1 LKILKYGT
9 ASHPGIDALKICLTF
24 MAVSGIFCNLRDI
37 KIRNYMNNREKKP
50 VMIIII
56 PVTVLL
62 LGLTGFTV
70 SLMVPQEN
78 LKSKYSY
85 KDFESSK
92 KCRSCHPGFYE
103 QWSQAM
109 MSQAYTHIWDEIE
122 YFDLAVAHARAKPEI
137 KDVVDGCN
145 GCHTP
150 LAFMG
155 GGQFPPPRPSEK
167 SMANESVSCEVCHL
181 VQSAQTDPPYNFSY
195 LIKPGMTKY
204 AGRNPEIE
212 SPAHKIVQ
220 NDFFRTTEFCGN
232 CHNEKNPFGVWVK
245 STQLEWKEGP
255 YSKED
260 IRCQDCHMPKAE
272 YQYALMGKSHED
284 ARLHL
289 FHGAH
294 DPGKVRGTIEL
305 RIQPDI
311 REAEP
316 GETVVFTVALFNQ
329 KTGHKFPTGSVED
342 RIAWLNVEATD
353 AKGKV
358 FHLNV
363 DKKGFDG
370 EEYTISGDYLAYQDM
385 GVPLNITDFKG
396 LQRDGIPAGNRI
408 FRMPY
413 FDPEGRMTIMQWNT
427 AKLGVDYRIGPRAV
441 KIENFTFRLPFDIAP
456 GELKVKAQLNYQLL
470 VKTVADFLKVPED
483 ESRIIPVNDHTTY
496 LTVLP

>member
-1 LKILKYGT
+1 MSCKKE
-9 ASHPGIDALKICLTF
+9 
-24 MAVSGIFCNLRDI
+24 
-37 KIRNYMNNREKKP
+37 NRGR
-50 VMIIII
+50 I
-56 PVTVLL
+56 LL
-62 LGLTGFTV
+62 LPFAVILLVLTAFTV
-70 SLMVPQEN
+70 SLMAPQED

-85 KDFESSK
+85 KDFEPAA
-92 KCRSCHPGFYE
+92 KCRSCHPGLYE

-109 MSQAYTHIWDEIE
+109 MSQAYTHEWDEIE
-122 YFDLAVAHARAKPEI
+122 YFDLAVAHAKAKPEL
-137 KDVVDGCN
+137 KDAVDGCN

-181 VQSAQTDPPYNFSY
+181 IQSAQTDPPYNFSY

-204 AGRNPEIE
+204 AGRTPEIE

-220 NDFFRTTEFCGN
+220 SDFFRTTEFCGN

-255 YSKED
+255 YAKEGV
-260 IRCQDCHMPKAE
+260 RCQDCHMPKAE
-272 YQYALMGKSHED
+272 YQYALMGTTHND

-305 RIQPDI
+305 RIQPDL

-316 GETVVFTVALFNQ
+316 GETVVFNVALFNQ

-342 RIAWLNVEATD
+342 RIAWLHVEATD

-358 FHLNV
+358 YHLDV

-385 GVPLNITDFKG
+385 GVPLNIPDFKG
-396 LQRDGIPAGNRI
+396 VQRDGIPAGNRI

-427 AKLGVDYRIGPRAV
+427 AKQGVDYRLGPREAKV
-441 KIENFTFRLPFDIAP
+441 EKFTFRLPFDIAP
-456 GELKVKAQLNYQLL
+456 GKLTVKAQLNYQLL
-470 VKTVADFLKVPED
+470 VKPVADFLKVPED
-483 ESRIIPVNDHTTY
+483 ESRIIVVNDHSTY
-496 LTVLP
+496 LTILP